1 MAGKL
6 PKVTEYIKNVGK
18 SVGYATIDT
27 VKAPTANISDFLDTN
42 EELFKT
48 VYSAAKNYKQTL
60 KKVEKSIKQSKVYE
74 AVDFGLKNIKDDLRT
89 GEFYN
94 REREKATNMS
104 SVFGDD
110 FADFSEFDMDY
121 DFSDKNDDG
130 VITSAEKELP
140 IEVQAMGKTASGLS
154 SIITA
159 NSKAQSQVIL
169 ASTEMSIK
177 ANRASHKLMI
187 GNQEKIN
194 SSIIAGFSGVNAG
207 LKMVGDMMAGP
218 MTQFMNEST
227 KFYGDV
233 SNKLTETN
241 AYLKEMTEMQRNLY
255 KAKEQE
261 WKSDPYSDIVGAS
274 GMPDITK
281 YAKKIYKN
289 IMDMDPTGGMMSAGG
304 DDGNMMKMFLSNPL
318 KAIPMMMAKVIIPT
332 SITKTMEVFDKNM
345 TGLFSSFIARM
356 NEWADSDSGGLINI
370 KGIIGSLLGIKID
383 TKTKLDTSKYN
394 RGPMPFDGETKKAIV
409 DVIPAYLARIESAI
423 SGMPERVYDG
433 KSGKFKTVREV
444 QKEYQKM
451 EKQAIR
457 SAGYAM
463 EEDFETWARERI
475 KNDRSLESDKDRNK
489 QYARLRKSYENMIR
503 QIWDDG
509 GSFRPF
515 EGYTNKKKTG
525 HNRYQGDMTSEEYLA
540 FMAYMNTLERR
551 NKIWGLAGDTIE
563 AKMNLKRQLEGHEG
577 QFANAYTRL
586 FDGSQIGFDKN
597 GKLITLD
604 PRKNELFSGA
614 NVGYNATNKYLK
626 DILAEVRYIRMY
638 GLSGRGK
645 KKGHGPSFN
654 SYLNSQSE
662 FAEYTES
669 DMYPEE
675 DAVKDMNWYIDDK
688 IRQEAEKEKSMAEK
702 YGLTVK
708 NLKEME
714 SARTIMEKWAALR
727 KSVDNLLKSP
737 AKMITDVI
745 NKADKRFF
753 DAMFGTEDGKPL
765 KDKNGFEYKGFL
777 DYVVGRASQMFDE
790 LNKKMKDG
798 FKSLWD
804 KFKQT
809 TVGKWVSEKGG
820 AFARNVGGHLKSKY
834 GWAKNRGKLALNRT
848 YGELIRRM
856 RRGEVLS
863 AEEVELVRRAQ
874 EAGYNENDNNDV
886 YMGVENVINTFTAG
900 PSEDNF
906 YEDMYDAQYRAR
918 GGLVTK
924 YGLTMLSPGEIVIPN
939 GSRAT
944 QMKNLRGE
952 KREKSRIMNAL
963 RDGHVAHNAQGTQ
976 QNAGQDE
983 SKVMSIIKKITREIG
998 GNGADIAADA
1008 LIGGGVSLITG
1019 MIGGP
1024 LLGAAAGAGIGLVK
1038 HSETVKKFMFG
1049 ENDEGGVIPK
1059 SVIDFFKKHTE
1070 GMIDFG
1076 VAGGIAGL
1084 FTPLGLV
1091 GGALAG
1097 ATIGFA
1103 KDTDWFKDTM
1113 FGNEEKGKTGLMSNE
1128 TKEKLKKA
1136 LPAMGIGAGIGLL
1149 TGPFGLVGNAVLG
1162 SAAGYIATSNQF
1174 QEMILGTKGE
1184 DGKRSGGLA
1193 GALKAGLVEPLTDA
1207 VMGKKGSDGKR
1218 TGGLMGEVR
1227 GLIIDDILGNTK
1239 KVFEVAG
1246 QGVRNA
1252 FLGIGDRIQDAISGV
1267 FKEHVG
1273 MPIEEYL
1280 REKVFKR
1287 LSGMFGG
1294 LLKGVVKAGRFV
1306 IGSPFR
1312 AAGYMADTA
1321 RLKQIGRGTADTMNA
1336 QERLDFRNKHK
1347 VRAANMQFSGRD
1359 KTYYLDQTLAGMS
1372 NDELEQFNSNIK
1384 TFIKNRGTKNVAYH
1398 DMLEST
1404 GANISSYMTSHGLWD
1419 SNKGYNLKKKI
1430 LNLLQ
1435 QGKLDDK
1442 TIVDLQR
1449 KHNLSDEQMKGI
1461 LDMIDRD
1468 AISQARQGAI
1478 DESGLDEATVNAIQ
1492 RATGYIN
1499 LNKAGNHYFKQ
1510 MLRLGNAELRFRN
1523 RKGAGEP
1530 TKAEQAEIE
1539 NSDPV
1544 VKNTSRMIDILISIN
1559 NNIARGK
1566 GMRGKG
1572 QIIGEDGKPVE
1583 HNEDSKEAQDEIRAI
1598 EQEEET
1604 QRSIATNLGMLT
1616 AGFKEFFGF
1625 KNNPEGEERKGIVSK
1640 VLGWL
1645 GDNKSALGK
1654 VALTIGGVS
1663 LLGYGSEFLKN
1674 NVWPAFKETG
1684 LYKKLDGLLTSA
1696 EDGSLFIKMGD
1707 AVGKGL
1713 KWTLE
1718 NIAAPA
1724 GQWLTGV
1731 FTDYLPK
1738 LAGGVAQGLTWAGKN
1753 VVAPLTYGIVRSLPS
1768 IALGIVKGVGA
1779 AIKAFI
1785 FGKDAE
1791 DTEITT
1797 GTAMDDVMSSM
1808 PTGNLE
1814 GEIASNFSGSNWNG
1828 HGSASA
1834 TYSTGGALNA
1844 GTSSFDPY
1852 SDIDRGRGGAGKRGI
1867 ENALNV
1873 GFATGQAPALATKL
1887 GNLGKKFFSN
1897 KSIAKS
1903 AVNTITGGKNPL
1915 GIVNRV
1921 GSMINTAIKAGGRTV
1936 TGLTSAAGNLGASIS
1951 NILSGNT
1958 TIGAELGK
1966 LGGAIKSGAASIVDD
1981 VKTSKL
1987 GQRLTSIF
1995 GKAKDKAA
2003 TEITEEAAEKAAK
2016 SADNIVA
2023 AGANA
2028 ATKLGGKVAESGI
2041 GKAVKTFFK
2050 WLSESKFVTSVFNFM
2065 KKSTTKLADTKSV
2078 GKLIVKLGDDIAA
2091 KFGTKLAGKA
2101 ASKAVAAL
2109 GNMTPLALAF
2119 WIASFTEGAVTK
2131 TETILGITKNSDFEI
2146 TLGVRVIVGL
2156 LHALNENL
2164 LLGLI
2169 DTGTILDILLDIFG
2183 GFLGIDKDELRKAQ
2197 EASDALVEASDMSLA
2212 ELNNQQGILTKV
2224 KNFFKTG
2231 STKSEKLQNY
2241 EASNASGTGRV
2252 INIYGR
2258 GRGGQQGGVYA
2269 NMRYGN
2275 STIGQ
2280 AGCAPVAAASML
2292 GGNIPEAARYAQMT
2306 GHVGADGSTD
2316 IGFFGD
2322 YFSAKGISNRT
2333 TTNKSAVSRALDNG
2347 QSAVLL
2353 GRDPGGGYNSAYSNS
2368 SHYITAR
2375 KGRNGNLIVNDPALG
2390 MRSMSKGKVL
2400 KNMHASVITGRGRT
2414 TPYGNEIGTTSNTTV
2429 MYSNAYY
2436 QNQVNTAS
2444 SNAQKVVN
2452 VALGQVGTTESGS
2465 NVNKYGAEYGY
2476 NGVAWCC
2483 IFVWWVFK
2491 HAGASALF
2499 YGGNKCASCTT
2510 LMNWYKNKGQQVTD
2524 IKPGD
2529 LLFFNF
2535 ASNPNRNKAQHIGI
2549 AVSSPSGDNVYSV
2562 EGNTSAS
2569 NSGSQDNGEGVYK
2582 KRRKLSQIICVI
2594 RPAYAGATFDN
2605 VVPAD
2610 MYYDY
2615 ETGEETSSAG
2625 GFFNSLLAL
2634 GKSMVK
2640 AMFGEGLYNAV
2651 FGEGEDQTAT
2661 DNYPSSVDETGN
2673 LTGSNNAE
2681 KVWKYLRSLGYNEK
2695 GAAAI
2700 MGSLYH
2706 ESGFLPNN
2714 LQNSYEKSLGSDS
2727 VYTKKVNDG
2736 SYGRSKFMNDSGG
2749 YGLAQWTYHSRKAG
2763 LYDATVAKGKS
2774 ISDMKSQL
2782 DFLNKEISDMGLD
2795 SALKNA
2801 QSISAANKIFVG
2813 DFERPAGS
2821 ESGSGAVYDRRLKT
2835 ANSYYDTYKG
2845 TGRANS
2851 RFNNVG
2857 YARDDVAPTVTAG
2870 AGTVSYTVF
2879 LETIV
2884 TLLMSMVDNTSALN
2898 KILEILSDKFDIK
2911 LSANEVNKINS
2922 SASSAEQAKA
2932 AINKLMASRTNAAD
2946 VANILQT
2953 KNTNYLV
2960 EVMSSI
2966 ARE

>member
-18 SVGYATIDT
+18 SVGYAAIDVAKT
-27 VKAPTANISDFLDTN
+27 PTTNINDFLDTN

-48 VYSAAKNYKQTL
+48 VYSATKNYKQTL
-60 KKVEKSIKQSKVYE
+60 KNVEKGIKNSKVYE
-74 AVDFGLKNIKDDLRT
+74 AVDFGLKNIKNDLRT

-94 REREKATNMS
+94 KERERATGLS

-121 DFSDKNDDG
+121 NFSDKNDDS
-130 VITSAEKELP
+130 VITSSEKELP

-187 GNQEKIN
+187 GNQERIN
-194 SSIIAGFSGVNAG
+194 ASIISGFAGVNAG
-207 LKMVGDMMAGP
+207 MKMINTMMSGP

-255 KAKEQE
+255 KAQE
-261 WKSDPYSDIVGAS
+261 HQWKSDPYSDIVDAS

-289 IMDMDPTGGMMSAGG
+289 IMDMDPTGGMLSGGG
-304 DDGNMMKMFLSNPL
+304 DDSNMLKMFLSNPL

-332 SITKTMEVFDKNM
+332 SITKTMEAFDKNM

-356 NEWADSDSGGLINI
+356 NEWADSDSGGLINF

-383 TKTKLDTSKYN
+383 NKTKLDTSKYN

-433 KSGKFKTVREV
+433 RTGKFKTVREV

-451 EKQAIR
+451 EKSAIR
-457 SAGYAM
+457 SAGYGI

-475 KNDRSLESDKDRNK
+475 KNDSSLKSDEERNT
-489 QYARLRKSYENMIR
+489 QYARLRRSYENMVK
-503 QIWDDG
+503 QIWEDG
-509 GSFRPF
+509 GSFHPF
-515 EGYTNKKKTG
+515 EGYSGKRRTG
-525 HNRYQGDMTSEEYLA
+525 SNRYRGEMTDREYLG
-540 FMAYMNTLERR
+540 FINMLNTLEKRH
-551 NKIWGLAGDTIE
+551 KIWQLAGDTFE
-563 AKMNLKRQLEGHEG
+563 AKSTLKRQLEGHEG
-577 QFANAYTRL
+577 QFANAYNRL
-586 FDGSQIGFDKN
+586 FDGSQIGFDSN

-614 NVGYNATNKYLK
+614 VGYNATNKYLK

-638 GLSGRGK
+638 GLSGGRGK
-645 KKGHGPSFN
+645 KKGSRGPSGPSFD
-654 SYLNSQSE
+654 SYLNSQKD
-662 FAEYTES
+662 FTDYTES

-675 DAVKDMNWYIDDK
+675 DGIKDMKWYIEDK
-688 IRQEAEKEKSMAEK
+688 VRQDADREKSLAEK
-702 YGLTVK
+702 YGFTVK

-714 SARTIMEKWAALR
+714 SAKTIIEKWQALR
-727 KSVDNLLKSP
+727 KSVDNLLRSP
-737 AKMITDVI
+737 AQMITKVI
-745 NKADKRFF
+745 NMADKRFF
-753 DAMFGTEDGKPL
+753 DAMFGTEEGKPL

-790 LNKKMKDG
+790 LSNKMKNG
-798 FKSLWD
+798 FKSLWN
-804 KFKQT
+804 KFKET
-809 TVGKWVSEKGG
+809 TVGKWVTEKGG
-820 AFARNVGGHLKSKY
+820 AFARNVGSRLKSKF
-834 GWAKNRGKLALNRT
+834 GWAKNRGRQALSNT
-848 YGELIRRM
+848 YGRLINKM
-856 RRGEVLS
+856 RRGGVVS
-863 AEEVELVRRAQ
+863 ADEFEAARVAQ
-874 EAGYNENDNNDV
+874 PETYSDEYMDSGYGGIFGVAPDDSDIWNDIYND
-886 YMGVENVINTFTAG
+886 
-900 PSEDNF
+900 
-906 YEDMYDAQYRAR
+906 QYSAHGRI
-918 GGLVTK
+918 VTK
-924 YGLTMLSPGEIVIPN
+924 YGLSMLSPGEIVIPN
-939 GSRAT
+939 PTGKARA
-944 QMKNLRGE
+944 MNLRGE
-952 KREKSRIMNAL
+952 KREKNKIL
-963 RDGHVAHNAQGTQ
+963 RAIRGGHIGHNANGTQ
-976 QNAGQDE
+976 NTGRDE
-983 SKVMSIIKKITREIG
+983 SKVMSIIKKITREVG
-998 GNGADIAADA
+998 GDGADIVADA

-1038 HSETVKKFMFG
+1038 HSDTAKNFLFG
-1049 ENDEGGVIPK
+1049 EVGEDGERKGGVIPK
-1059 SVIDFFKKHTE
+1059 SVTNFFKKHSE

-1149 TGPFGLVGNAVLG
+1149 TGPFGLVGNAILG
-1162 SAAGYIATSNQF
+1162 SAAGYVATSSQF
-1174 QEMILGTKGE
+1174 QEMILGKKGD

-1193 GALKAGLVEPLTDA
+1193 GAIKAGLVEPLADA

-1218 TGGLMGEVR
+1218 KGGILGEVR
-1227 GLIIDDILGNTK
+1227 GLIVDDILGNTK

-1246 QGVRNA
+1246 QGVKNA
-1252 FLGIGDRIQDAISGV
+1252 FLNIGDRIQDAISGV
-1267 FKEHVG
+1267 FKKHVG

-1287 LSGMFGG
+1287 LTGMFGG

-1312 AAGYMADTA
+1312 AAGYMADSA
-1321 RLKQIGRGTADTMNA
+1321 RLRQIGRGIFDTMSA
-1336 QERLDFRNKHK
+1336 QERIDFRNKNK

-1359 KTYYLDQTLAGMS
+1359 KTYFLDQSLAGMS
-1372 NDELEQFNSNIK
+1372 KDELEAFNANVK
-1384 TFIKNRGTKNVAYH
+1384 TFIKNRGTENIAYH
-1398 DMLEST
+1398 NMLETAGS
-1404 GANISSYMTSHGLWD
+1404 NISSYMTANGLWD
-1419 SNKGYNLKKKI
+1419 NNKGYDLKKKI

-1435 QGKLDDK
+1435 EGKLNDK
-1442 TIVDLQR
+1442 AISDLQ
-1449 KHNLSDEQMKGI
+1449 KKYNLTPDQMQGI
-1461 LDMIDRD
+1461 LSSIDRS
-1468 AISQARQGAI
+1468 AINRARQKAI
-1478 DESGLDEATVNAIQ
+1478 DESGLDEAAVNAIQ
-1492 RATGYIN
+1492 RATGYTN

-1510 MLRLGNAELRFRN
+1510 MLRLGNTELRYRN
-1523 RKGAGEP
+1523 RKGAEEP
-1530 TKAEQAEIE
+1530 TKAEQAAIE

-1572 QIIGEDGKPVE
+1572 QIIGEDGKPTE
-1583 HNEDSKEAQDEIRAI
+1583 HNEDSKAIQDELRAI

-1616 AGFKEFFGF
+1616 TGLKDFFGF

-1674 NVWPAFKETG
+1674 NVWPAFQETG
-1684 LYKKLDGLLTSA
+1684 LYKKLDSLLESA
-1696 EDGSLFIKMGD
+1696 KDGSLFIKMGD
-1707 AVGKGL
+1707 AVGRGL

-1718 NIAAPA
+1718 NVAEPA
-1724 GQWLTGV
+1724 GHWLTGV
-1731 FTDYLPK
+1731 FTNYLPK
-1738 LAGGVAQGLTWAGKN
+1738 LAGGVAQGVAWAGKN
-1753 VVAPLTYGIVRSLPS
+1753 IVGPLVKGIVISLPS
-1768 IALGIVKGVGA
+1768 IAVGVVKGVLAG
-1779 AIKAFI
+1779 IKALFWP
-1785 FGKDAE
+1785 GKDKSSAKTKIDAGQE
-1791 DTEITT
+1791 MNEIYKSLPK
-1797 GTAMDDVMSSM
+1797 GTYDSQITANFVGSS
-1808 PTGNLE
+1808 E
-1814 GEIASNFSGSNWNG
+1814 SNWNG
-1828 HGSASA
+1828 IGTANAEIDYNTGMPVGYEGSS
-1834 TYSTGGALNA
+1834 N
-1844 GTSSFDPY
+1844 FDPY
-1852 SDIDRGRGGAGKRGI
+1852 GDIYRDNSGIGSRAVSNALKRGI
-1867 ENALNV
+1867 
-1873 GFATGQAPALATKL
+1873 ATGATPRVASVL
-1887 GNLGKKFFSN
+1887 GNIGKKLFSN

-1903 AVNTITGGKNPL
+1903 ATNVITGGNNPL
-1915 GIVNRV
+1915 GFVNRL
-1921 GSMINTAIKAGGRTV
+1921 GSIINTAVKSGGRFV
-1936 TGLTSAAGNLGASIS
+1936 TGATNAAGNLGATLHRIINGGDIAAVAEFSNVGDNITSGIARFGDKIKSSKFGQVIS
-1951 NILSGNT
+1951 GFKNKFAAK
-1958 TIGAELGK
+1958 GAETAAE
-1966 LGGAIKSGAASIVDD
+1966 GATRVVDD
-1981 VKTSKL
+1981 VVEA
-1987 GQRLTSIF
+1987 GA
-1995 GKAKDKAA
+1995 KA
-2003 TEITEEAAEKAAK
+2003 
-2016 SADNIVA
+2016 ADNIA
-2023 AGANA
+2023 A
-2028 ATKLGGKVAESGI
+2028 
-2041 GKAVKTFFK
+2041 KAVK
-2050 WLSESKFVTSVFNFM
+2050 SGGIASKVTSFFGWLAKQTKFLTPVFNVLR
-2065 KKSTTKLADTKSV
+2065 KGTTKLKDTKVLSE
-2078 GKLIVKLGDDIAA
+2078 LIEKLGKSIAS
-2091 KFGTKLAGKA
+2091 KCSGKLAGKA
-2101 ASKAVAAL
+2101 ATKLLTAL
-2109 GNMTPLALAF
+2109 GNTTPIALAF
-2119 WIASFTEGAVTK
+2119 WISSFAEGCWTK
-2131 TETILGITKNSDFEI
+2131 TETILGITKDSDFNLTPGI
-2146 TLGVRVIVGL
+2146 RVIVGL
-2156 LHALNENL
+2156 LNAINENL
-2164 LLGLI
+2164 LLGII
-2169 DTGTILDILLDIFG
+2169 DTGTILDVLVDVFG

-2197 EASDALVEASDMSLA
+2197 EAADAIVEASEDGKSLA
-2212 ELNNQQGILTKV
+2212 EINGQQGLWSKV
-2224 KNFFKTG
+2224 KGFFKG
-2231 STKSEKLQNY
+2231 SSRADTNTTSKSSANF
-2241 EASNASGTGRV
+2241 SGVGRV
-2252 INIYGR
+2252 VNTYGR

-2269 NMRYGN
+2269 NMKYGN

-2280 AGCAPVAAASML
+2280 AGCAPVAAASIL
-2292 GGNIPEAARYAQMT
+2292 SGNIPEAARYAQMT
-2306 GHVGADGSTD
+2306 GHVGSDGSTD

-2353 GRDPGGGYNSAYSNS
+2353 GRDPGGGYDSAYSNS

-2375 KGRNGNLIVNDPALG
+2375 KGKNGNLIVNDPAIG
-2390 MRSMSKGKVL
+2390 IRNMSKGKVL
-2400 KNMHASVITGRGRT
+2400 RNMHASVITGRGRT
-2414 TPYGNEIGTTSNTTV
+2414 TPYGNEIGVSTS
-2429 MYSNAYY
+2429 
-2436 QNQVNTAS
+2436 AS
-2444 SNAQKVVN
+2444 TNAQKVVN
-2452 VALGQVGTTESGS
+2452 TALAEVGFKESG
-2465 NVNKYGAEYGY
+2465 NNMNKYGAEYGY
-2476 NGVAWCC
+2476 NGAAWCC
-2483 IFVWWVFK
+2483 IFIWWVFK

-2510 LMNWYKNKGQQVTD
+2510 LMNWYKNKGQQVSD
-2524 IKPGD
+2524 IQPGD

-2535 ASNPNRNKAQHIGI
+2535 DSNPNRNKAQHIGI
-2549 AVSSPSGDNVYSV
+2549 AVGYSNGTMVQSV
-2562 EGNTSAS
+2562 EGNTSPS
-2569 NSGSQDNGEGVYK
+2569 STSGSQDNGEGVYK
-2582 KRRKLSQIICVI
+2582 KNRKLSQIICVI
-2594 RPAYAGATFDN
+2594 RPAYAGATFDTAI
-2605 VVPAD
+2605 PSD
-2610 MYYDY
+2610 MYYNY

-2625 GFFNSLLAL
+2625 GFFNSLLEL

-2640 AMFGEGLYNAV
+2640 AMFGENLYNAV
-2651 FGEGEDQTAT
+2651 FGEGEDQTT
-2661 DNYPSSVDETGN
+2661 DNYPSSVVDDAGN
-2673 LTGSNNAE
+2673 LAGSNNSE
-2681 KVWKYLRSLGYNEK
+2681 KIWKYLRTLGYNEN

-2700 MGSLYH
+2700 MGSLQH
-2706 ESGFLPNN
+2706 ESGMMPNN
-2714 LQNSYEKSLGSDS
+2714 LQNTYEKALGSDS
-2727 VYTKKVNDG
+2727 VYTKKINDG
-2736 SYGRSKFMNDSGG
+2736 TYNRNKFMHDGGG
-2749 YGLAQWTYHSRKAG
+2749 YGLAQWTYNTRKAG
-2763 LYDATVAKGKS
+2763 LYDATIAKSKS

-2782 DFLNKEISDMGLD
+2782 DFLNKEVSDMGLD
-2795 SALKNA
+2795 AALKNA
-2801 QSISAANKIFVG
+2801 KSVSDANKIFVG
-2813 DFERPAGS
+2813 QFERPAGS
-2821 ESGSGAVYDRRLKT
+2821 ESGTGSVYDNRLKT
-2835 ANSYYDTYKG
+2835 ANNYYDMYKG
-2845 TGRANS
+2845 TGRTNS

-2857 YARDDVAPTVTAG
+2857 YARDDTTAPTVTAG

-2884 TLLMSMVDNTSALN
+2884 TLLMSMVDNTAALN
-2898 KILEILSDKFDIK
+2898 KILDILSDKFDIK
-2911 LSANEVNKINS
+2911 LSANEVNKINH
-2922 SASSAEQAKA
+2922 SATTAEQAKD